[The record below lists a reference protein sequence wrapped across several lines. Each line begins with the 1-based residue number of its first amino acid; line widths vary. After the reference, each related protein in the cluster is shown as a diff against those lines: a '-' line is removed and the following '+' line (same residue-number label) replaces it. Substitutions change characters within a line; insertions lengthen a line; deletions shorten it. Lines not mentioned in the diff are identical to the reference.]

1 MKVCLLHPLVVWIFY
16 LVTYIITAIAVLLPV
31 VGDLQA

>member
-1 MKVCLLHPLVVWIFY
+1 MKVCLLHPLVWIFY

>member
-1 MKVCLLHPLVVWIFY
+1 MKVCLLHPLVMIFY